1 MCSVIQ
7 NKYSAIT
14 LRNTTWG
21 EEWSRKLQYEK
32 LGFHSISLR
41 PILQA
46 RQTLVSQNSGFLP
59 QKDRGGMTRKMRI
72 NKNKWGSFK
81 IATFY
86 PLNGSNDD
94 EGKVLK
100 LLSQQF
106 VTLMEMDDKP
116 TLKCF
121 LSRSIS
127 NQMTSTFIYVSCVD
141 FNDGKQPFHRW
152 TNGGKPS

>member
-7 NKYSAIT
+7 DKYSATT

-46 RQTLVSQNSGFLP
+46 RQTLVSQNSSSLP

-86 PLNGSNDD
+86 PSYRRDDD
-94 EGKVLK
+94 EKKVLE

-121 LSRSIS
+121 LSRNIS
-127 NQMTSTFIYVSCVD
+127 NQMISNVCIIMCVE
-141 FNDGKQPFHRW
+141 NCE
-152 TNGGKPS
+152 